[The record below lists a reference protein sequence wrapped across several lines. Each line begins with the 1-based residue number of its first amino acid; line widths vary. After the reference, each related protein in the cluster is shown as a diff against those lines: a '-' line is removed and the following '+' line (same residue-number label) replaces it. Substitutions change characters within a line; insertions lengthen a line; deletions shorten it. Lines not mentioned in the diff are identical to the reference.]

1 MVAIDGSQD
10 SFKAIEYALGVAKSF
25 GAPLYAV
32 TVTYRSK
39 EKSDRMNDAQIWFQ
53 KFDQDAKE
61 KNVQLKTELINKHV
75 PWPSVPVPIEYVLCM
90 YAEKEKMDLIILGT
104 GGESGFKKLLLGSVA
119 SGVVKYAH
127 CPVMVVK

>member
-10 SFKAIEYALGVAKSF
+10 SFKAAEYALGVAKSF
-25 GAPLYAV
+25 GAQLYAV
-32 TVTYRSK
+32 TVTYESK
-39 EKSDRMNDAQIWFQ
+39 EKSDSMNEANIWFQ

-61 KNVQLKTELINKHV
+61 KNVQLKTELINKLV
-75 PWPSVPVPIEYVLCM
+75 SWPLVPVPIEYVLCM
-90 YAEKEKMDLIILGT
+90 YAEKEKVDLIVLGT
-104 GGESGFKKLLLGSVA
+104 RGQSGFKKLLLGSVA

>member
-10 SFKAIEYALGVAKSF
+10 SFKAAEYALGIAKSF
-25 GAPLYAV
+25 GAQLCAV
-32 TVTYRSK
+32 TVIYESK
-39 EKSDRMNDAQIWFQ
+39 DKSYNMNDTRTWFQ

-75 PWPSVPVPIEYVLCM
+75 PWPLVPVPTEYVLCM

-104 GGESGFKKLLLGSVA
+104 RGQSGFKKLLLGSVA